1 VLSAPAY
8 FGVRCARPTSDVCL
22 FAERS
27 ADEHQ
32 LIFTAFDALKGRGRE
47 LARYPGDPKIYDN
60 WNITPDGKWLGLVHP
75 RDTVIHF
82 VPLAGGKPHDLAV
95 QGWPG
100 FDSFDFD
107 IDGKGLFVCSATTG
121 GGSLLYIDPAGKAH
135 ALWQQKSSP
144 QTWAI
149 PSRDGQHLALMGQ
162 SQNANLWMLE
172 DF

>member
-1 VLSAPAY
+1 
-8 FGVRCARPTSDVCL
+8 CL

-27 ADEHQ
+27 PDEHQ
-32 LIFTAFDALKGRGRE
+32 LIFTAFDPLKGRGRE
-47 LARYPGDPKIYDN
+47 LARYPGDPKINDN
-60 WNITPDGKWLGLVHP
+60 WNISPDGQWLGLVHP

-95 QGWPG
+95 RGWPG
-100 FDSFDFD
+100 FDSVDFD

-121 GGSLLYIDPAGKAH
+121 GGTLLYIDPAGKAH

-149 PSRDGQHLALMGQ
+149 PSHDGQHLAIMGQ

-172 DF
+172 HF